1 MSDQGRRGPE
11 FRASSPPATRGRAQ
25 EETYV
30 RRFFALC
37 SGELSGF
44 SAPPAPPD
52 ASALDVVMV
61 PNFMVLG
68 RGAVSERRIAFDD
81 L

>member
-44 SAPPAPPD
+44 SAPPD
-52 ASALDVVMV
+52 ASALGVFKAALSAGQSNGVVRASSLMKS
-61 PNFMVLG
+61 G
-68 RGAVSERRIAFDD
+68 
-81 L
+81 

>member
-11 FRASSPPATRGRAQ
+11 PARRTAGGAREGVGR
-25 EETYV
+25 TYV

-44 SAPPAPPD
+44 SAPPD
-52 ASALDVVMV
+52 ASALDVFKAALSAGQSNGVV
-61 PNFMVLG
+61 C
-68 RGAVSERRIAFDD
+68 AFSRMKEG
-81 L
+81 